1 MPVPS
6 QRIASTVCANTVTDA
21 STKPCALMIATP
33 MQLLHVLMSVACTV
47 VLGACLAL
55 PGPPLPL
62 LVKPTYWTSLLYI
75 LVVYIG
81 LMDAGN
87 HEYDYRTGKE
97 KHSSHNKDPSGAG
110 SPYEPDWGNYGT
122 ASSQPALVHRHCNR
136 SPCGSA

>member
-1 MPVPS
+1 M
-6 QRIASTVCANTVTDA
+6 
-21 STKPCALMIATP
+21 
-33 MQLLHVLMSVACTV
+33 
-47 VLGACLAL
+47 AL

-81 LMDAGN
+81 VMDAGN

-122 ASSQPALVHRHCNR
+122 ASSNQHLCTGIATEAHVALHKHATASCM
-136 SPCGSA
+136 